1 MAITKLEALQII
13 DRESAYLCSVS
24 DKIWDN
30 PETAFEEFASADAL
44 CEALEHEGFAVEKNV
59 AGIKTAF
66 TGTWGSGKPVIGFLG
81 EFDALSGLS
90 QEAGIAVK
98 TPIVEGGCGHGCGHN
113 LLGVGSLGAALAT
126 KEFLERNGLSGTVIF
141 YGTPGEEGGS
151 GKAFMA
157 REGVFDNLDFALT
170 WHPSDTHGTGMGSSV
185 ANYQIIYRFY
195 GISAHAGGAPW
206 NGRSALDALELMN
219 TGVQYL
225 REHVPTDTR
234 IHYAITNTG
243 GYSPNVVQAYAEV
256 IYLIRAKNV
265 EAVQKV
271 YERVN
276 KIADGA
282 ALMTET
288 RVEKDFVKGCSNLI
302 PNRVLADL
310 LQKNLL
316 ELPKPQLKEEDFK
329 MAKAIVDSIPE
340 ASRMDL
346 SVRLAKI
353 KDRALRAKLYEEH
366 KDDVIYEFVLPVDED
381 ETPMGASTDV
391 SDVSW
396 CCPTHQCYTASIAAG
411 TPGHS
416 WQMVSQGKSN
426 LAHEGMLY
434 AARVMAGTAIDAIL
448 DPSII
453 EAAKADFDARM
464 DGKKYMC
471 PIPKGVMPRV
481 LSAKK

>member
-1 MAITKLEALQII
+1 MIDLDFLSVIDEKKQLLEDTALFLW
-13 DRESAYLCSVS
+13 EH
-24 DKIWDN
+24 
-30 PETAFEEFASADAL
+30 PETAFTEFESAKYL
-44 CEALEHEGFAVEKNV
+44 CQVLRDEGFEVTENL
-59 AGIKTAF
+59 AGISTAF
-66 TGTWGSGKPVIGFLG
+66 CGRFGSGKPVIGLLG
-81 EFDALSGLS
+81 EFDALSGLN
-90 QEAGIAVK
+90 Q
-98 TPIVEGGCGHGCGHN
+98 TPMATEKCSLGGSAGHGCGHN
-113 LLGVGSLGAALAT
+113 LLGTGSLGAAIAA
-126 KEFLERNGLSGTVIF
+126 KRYLEETGKPGTVIY
-141 YGTPGEEGGS
+141 YGCPGEEGGS

-157 REGVFDNLDFALT
+157 REGVFDKLDFALT

-256 IYLIRAKNV
+256 TYLIRAKNV
-265 EAVQKV
+265 EAVQNV
-271 YERVN
+271 YERIN

-340 ASRMDL
+340 ASRVDL

-396 CCPTHQCYTASIAAG
+396 CCPTHQCYTATIAAG

-448 DPSII
+448 DPAII
-453 EAAKADFDARM
+453 EAAKADFAARM